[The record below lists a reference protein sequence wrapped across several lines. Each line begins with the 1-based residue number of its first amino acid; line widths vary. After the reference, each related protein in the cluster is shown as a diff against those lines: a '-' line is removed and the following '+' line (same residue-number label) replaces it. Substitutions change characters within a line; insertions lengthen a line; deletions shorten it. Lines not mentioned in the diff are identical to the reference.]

1 MKFVFYFILDLNLL
15 KMETFEVICRGTKVN
30 IVIMKNGI
38 RLCFENHL
46 TFICYSTIRNIHKYN
61 DGHIQIRLFGDN
73 WYEILPTDNNNK
85 TSEKIMPVL
94 TKYMENFYNE
104 SDKTQQI
111 MDELAE
117 IKQQLSALFYA
128 PGFSGSLQAK
138 ASFEEKSKN

>member
-1 MKFVFYFILDLNLL
+1 
-15 KMETFEVICRGTKVN
+15 METFKIVGLN
-30 IVIMKNGI
+30 YSFVIMKNGVRI
-38 RLCFENHL
+38 DYNFDNSQEYIH
-46 TFICYSTIRNIHKYN
+46 YSTIKNIHNYKS
-61 DGHIQIRLFGDN
+61 GKILIRIIGDKHP
-73 WYEILPTDNNNK
+73 YEFPMDEE
-85 TSEKIMPVL
+85 TSETIMSVL

>member
-1 MKFVFYFILDLNLL
+1 
-15 KMETFEVICRGTKVN
+15 METFKIVGLN
-30 IVIMKNGI
+30 YSFVIMKNGVRI
-38 RLCFENHL
+38 DYNFDNSQEYIH
-46 TFICYSTIRNIHKYN
+46 YSTIKNIHNYKS
-61 DGHIQIRLFGDN
+61 GKILIRIIGDKHP
-73 WYEILPTDNNNK
+73 YEFPMDEE

>member
-1 MKFVFYFILDLNLL
+1 
-15 KMETFEVICRGTKVN
+15 METFKIVGLN
-30 IVIMKNGI
+30 YSFVIMKNGVRI
-38 RLCFENHL
+38 DYNFDNSQEYIH
-46 TFICYSTIRNIHKYN
+46 YSTIKNIHNYKS
-61 DGHIQIRLFGDN
+61 GKILIRIIGDKHP
-73 WYEILPTDNNNK
+73 YEFPMDEE
-85 TSEKIMPVL
+85 TSETIMPVL